1 MYRFRRSFPQSLA
14 SARLWFS
21 TKSGRVYATEQV
33 EQFLAKAE
41 AQSIDPRIVLQ
52 KVPELM
58 LLLIDDASKESGPM
72 VNAMLKKLREY
83 EPTLSPRIYAM
94 VSYEVKTSRHACP
107 VPKEKLSHP
116 TGDRSLAKVIQ

>member
-1 MYRFRRSFPQSLA
+1 M
-14 SARLWFS
+14 
-21 TKSGRVYATEQV
+21 YATEQV

-41 AQSIDPRIVLQ
+41 AQSIDPHIVLQ

-72 VNAMLKKLREY
+72 VNTMLKKLRKY

-94 VSYEVKTSRHACP
+94 VSYEVTKSRHAYP